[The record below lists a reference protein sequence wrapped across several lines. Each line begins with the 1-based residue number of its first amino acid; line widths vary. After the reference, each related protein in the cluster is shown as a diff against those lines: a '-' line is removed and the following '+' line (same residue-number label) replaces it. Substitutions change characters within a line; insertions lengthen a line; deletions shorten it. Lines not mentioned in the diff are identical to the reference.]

1 MRATMKIMNNNEKTM
16 KQHWKPWKKNEK
28 MANNEKQWKMKQ
40 QWKIMKNHEKN
51 YEK

>member
-1 MRATMKIMNNNEKTM
+1 MKKQWNNTENHEKTM
-16 KQHWKPWKKNEK
+16 KK

>member
-16 KQHWKPWKKNEK
+16 KQHWKSWKNNEQ